1 MLYDN
6 YGASLVAQKVKNI
19 PVNAEDPSSI
29 LGLGREWL
37 PTPVFLPGESCGQ
50 RNPAS
55 NSPWDCK
62 ELDTNDDN
70 YISIKLEGKKWMIS

>member
-6 YGASLVAQKVKNI
+6 YGASLVAEMVKN
-19 PVNAEDPSSI
+19 PPANAEDLSSI

-37 PTPVFLPGESCGQ
+37 PTPIFLPGESRGQ

-55 NSPWDCK
+55 NSPWDCE
-62 ELDTNDDN
+62 ELDMNDDN
-70 YISIKLEGKKWMIS
+70 YISVKLEGKKWVIS